1 MEVGEFGGEGLD
13 EDVVLVEVVAADR
26 REDFEDPFGGW
37 RGAGS

>member
-13 EDVVLVEVVAADR
+13 EGVVLVEVVAADWC
-26 REDFEDPFGGW
+26 EGFEDPFGGW